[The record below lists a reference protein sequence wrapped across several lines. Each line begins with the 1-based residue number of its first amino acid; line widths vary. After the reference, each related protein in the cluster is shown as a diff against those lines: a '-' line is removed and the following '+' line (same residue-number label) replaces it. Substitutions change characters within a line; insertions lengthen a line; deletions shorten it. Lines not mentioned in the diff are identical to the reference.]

1 MSCFIPDNST
11 ETFWESGDEDRN
23 KPKTITITCQGKA
36 NPRIVY
42 VHIDNTR
49 DIGVSEVEISCDVLC
64 MVYVHDLHCPQILV
78 VRCHVWGWEVASSN
92 SGPGTDGT
100 GSSLYCCLH
109 I

>member
-1 MSCFIPDNST
+1 MIHGISDNST

-49 DIGVSEVEISCDVLC
+49 DIGVSTVRKHGLFECTLKLLVGWHVQYFFFNLIQ
-64 MVYVHDLHCPQILV
+64 HD
-78 VRCHVWGWEVASSN
+78 RKAS
-92 SGPGTDGT
+92 
-100 GSSLYCCLH
+100 
-109 I
+109 